1 MYKLSI
7 YQHFR
12 KAKNMAVLEAS
23 KTYLSDPEVLEQVVA
38 LIQDPNFKLNKKLT
52 AFKQQV
58 VSKINKELVDSG
70 FSFNQT

>member
-1 MYKLSI
+1 
-7 YQHFR
+7 
-12 KAKNMAVLEAS
+12 MAVLEAS

-38 LIQDPNFKLNKKLT
+38 SMQDPNFKLNKKLT